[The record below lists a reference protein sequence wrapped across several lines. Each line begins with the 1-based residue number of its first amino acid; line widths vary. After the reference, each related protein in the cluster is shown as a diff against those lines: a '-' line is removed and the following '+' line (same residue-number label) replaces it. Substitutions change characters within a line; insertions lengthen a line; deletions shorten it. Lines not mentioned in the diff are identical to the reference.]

1 MNHSYMFGNKGMR
14 EQELGIFPPP
24 FFKLTNFN
32 CLQDPPFVLDASLG
46 VINRVEKIG
55 GASSRGEN
63 SYGLEIV
70 CKVNFYLCFTIGEG
84 EHTF

>member
-1 MNHSYMFGNKGMR
+1 MFGEYRHKGTGA
-14 EQELGIFPPP
+14 GIFSPPL
-24 FFKLTNFN
+24 FKLTNFN

-70 CKVNFYLCFTIGEG
+70 CKVNFYVCFTVGER
-84 EHTF
+84 ENIF